1 MSQIVQYL
9 IVLRETH
16 PTMFVIIVSL
26 FEIVV
31 IHELMQ
37 LWKQRSACAAAIRR
51 FFPNALAAAIT
62 VPDPIHLLRV
72 YI

>member
-1 MSQIVQYL
+1 MIFVGEEAVLSQIVQYL

-51 FFPNALAAAIT
+51 FFFERFGCSDHRT
-62 VPDPIHLLRV
+62 
-72 YI
+72 

>member
-1 MSQIVQYL
+1 MIFVGKEAILSQIIQYL

-51 FFPNALAAAIT
+51 FLSGRFGCSGRRT
-62 VPDPIHLLRV
+62 
-72 YI
+72 